1 MQLIR
6 YIILALSALFVQVAD
21 AQALIHGTVLDG
33 ETMEPVI
40 GATITD
46 VKQGKALTVTQAD
59 GTFAIP
65 KNNEV
70 QLRISSIGYKTLTTA
85 PTADGRYLLHAEL
98 SQLGEV
104 VVTAQ
109 ENFVHLT

>member
-6 YIILALSALFVQVAD
+6 YIILILLVLAAQVAD
-21 AQALIHGTVLDG
+21 AQALIRGTVFDA
-33 ETMEPVI
+33 ETLEPII

-46 VKQGKALTVTQAD
+46 AKQGKALTVTQAD

-70 QLRISSIGYKTLTTA
+70 KLRISSIGYKWKSRTRLIPEGTVVLTL
-85 PTADGRYLLHAEL
+85 
-98 SQLGEV
+98 
-104 VVTAQ
+104 
-109 ENFVHLT
+109 